1 MTEQSILSNRQLFI
15 GLILALII
23 GAALTF
29 FVILPAE
36 KGEDPSG
43 IGEATGLSQLS
54 EAEQPASTT
63 TVVEIDANALY
74 ISIDPTTTEVVPDE
88 FGRPAPSL
96 DGENI
101 RAHESA
107 YKTETVEF
115 VLPADAEIEY
125 KAIMNEG
132 EVLLYSWSSTEDTYV
147 DFHAHDET
155 RNPDMWTRYSEIQE
169 GTSDHGSIVAPFSG
183 QHGWYWLNLTG
194 EDATVTLTVAGY
206 YDELMEI
213 DLSAEY

>member
-1 MTEQSILSNRQLFI
+1 MTDQSILSTKQLI
-15 GLILALII
+15 VGIVLAMII

-36 KGEDPSG
+36 TGEDPSG
-43 IGEATGLSQLS
+43 FGETTGLTDLS
-54 EAEQPASTT
+54 AAEAEGSA
-63 TVVEIDANALY
+63 TVVNIDTNALY
-74 ISIDPTTTEVVPDE
+74 ISIDPETTEVPMDD

-96 DGENI
+96 DGENV
-101 RAHESA
+101 RLHDSP

-115 VLPADAEIEY
+115 VLGADAETEY
-125 KAIMNEG
+125 KAVMDEG
-132 EVLLYSWSSTEDTYV
+132 EVLLYAWASTGEMYV

-155 RNPDMWTRYSEIQE
+155 RNETMFTRYAEMQE
-169 GTSDHGSIVAPFSG
+169 GTSDQGSIVAPYSG

-194 EDATVTLTVAGY
+194 EDQTITLTVAGY
-206 YDELMEI
+206 YDELLEI